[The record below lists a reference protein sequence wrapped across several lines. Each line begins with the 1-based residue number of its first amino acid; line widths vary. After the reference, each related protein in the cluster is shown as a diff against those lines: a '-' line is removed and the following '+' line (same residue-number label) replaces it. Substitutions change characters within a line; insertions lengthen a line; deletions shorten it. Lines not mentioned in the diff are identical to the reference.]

1 MGAVFSYVAGS
12 SFVLQNVYRL
22 SPQAYGLIFALTG
35 CAMVA
40 GAQLSGRLTGRVSSA
55 SLLAA
60 GLGTMTAGGA
70 LLFGVVV
77 ARAGGLAGVIP
88 GVVMIMAGWGLVA
101 PNALALGMQRY
112 PQSAGAASAVV
123 GFLQFTVAAIVAP
136 LPGLG
141 GTADPL
147 PMAILVAAFPA
158 LAIGTV
164 LAVPARSATRAAIP
178 AAIGGVPTGD
188 PAADPATT

>member
-1 MGAVFSYVAGS
+1 VAGS

-22 SPQAYGLIFALTG
+22 SPQAYGLVFGLSG

-40 GAQLSGRLTGRVSSA
+40 GAQLSGRLAGRVAPA

-60 GLGTMTAGGA
+60 GLGTMTTGGG
-70 LLFGVVV
+70 LLLLLVVSRLV
-77 ARAGGLAGVIP
+77 GLAGVIP
-88 GVVMIMAGWGLVA
+88 AALMIMAGWGLVA

-123 GFLQFTVAAIVAP
+123 GFLQFTLAAVAAP

-141 GTADPL
+141 GSADPL
-147 PMAILVAAFPA
+147 PMAVLVVAFPA
-158 LAIGTV
+158 AAIATLLALSARAG
-164 LAVPARSATRAAIP
+164 RSAAVNP
-178 AAIGGVPTGD
+178 VGG
-188 PAADPATT
+188 